1 VQCRFIGILLL
12 SAGGLGSGL
21 RKMAESL
28 DQQLR
33 NLVEAG
39 WHVIESDFD
48 TAAFLTWR
56 EVAVKCL
63 NELMG
68 PEFDNPDYRRG
79 VSNESP
85 VDVGMDKAD
94 RRDGLLPV
102 ARVPQA

>member
-56 EVAVKCL
+56 DAAVKCL

-68 PEFDNPDYRRG
+68 PEFESPDYRG
-79 VSNESP
+79 GAASETP
-85 VDVGMDKAD
+85 VDLVRPG
-94 RRDGLLPV
+94 
-102 ARVPQA
+102 